1 MSYFKKSSSTSYFLN
16 RKTKTWNINEDTGE
30 MGNENQKIHLENE
43 TETNKESF
51 DDQLSEQFED
61 DKHYSLVVEKHEEI
75 TKLGINIGNS
85 YLDGAVI
92 DNLQTL

>member
-51 DDQLSEQFED
+51 DD
-61 DKHYSLVVEKHEEI
+61 
-75 TKLGINIGNS
+75 
-85 YLDGAVI
+85 
-92 DNLQTL
+92 